1 VAWARY
7 GKKSDTTWMALSR
20 LKRWEANLVLTQ
32 LRSNICGKKNVRRL
46 QTISISHCILR
57 RLRKCFDCFKLLL
70 DPSFKMSAQDWYRK
84 RLVASVFGRWVT
96 FIHDQQLNDE
106 KLLERSIIFYKR
118 KSIRAF
124 TIRSKKWQMTR
135 RRNFR
140 DIQLGLTYHSYL
152 RLLESFEII
161 RARKD
166 ANFLFRA
173 RIDHARHY
181 LNKRVMFTFIGKSR
195 YFILRWIVLISAIC

>member
-1 VAWARY
+1 VAWASY
-7 GKKSDTTWMALSR
+7 GKNSDTIWMALSR
-20 LKRWEANLVLTQ
+20 LKRREANLVLTQ
-32 LRSNICGKKNVRRL
+32 LRSNICRKKNVRRL

-96 FIHDQQLNDE
+96 FTRDQQLNDE
-106 KLLERSIIFYKR
+106 RLLDRSIIFYK
-118 KSIRAF
+118 KTSMRAF
-124 TIRSKKWQMTR
+124 AIRSRKWQLTR
-135 RRNFR
+135 QRNFR
-140 DIQLGLTYHSYL
+140 GIHLGLTYHSYL

-161 RARKD
+161 RERKD
-166 ANFLFRA
+166 ANFLSRA

-181 LNKRVMFTFIGKSR
+181 LNKRVMFTCIGK
-195 YFILRWIVLISAIC
+195 C